1 MTRTDNKITLVKVKF
16 SAKACKILSQREI
29 VNLSDTTPYFFHF
42 VQSLGNFLKVNN
54 FLDIRM
60 IEDPIQM
67 VKTVTCGIFQIF
79 F

>member
-16 SAKACKILSQREI
+16 SVKACKTLSQREI
-29 VNLSDTTPYFFHF
+29 VNLNDTTRYFFHF
-42 VQSLGNFLKVNN
+42 VQSFGNFLKVNN

-60 IEDPIQM
+60 MEDPIQM
-67 VKTVTCGIFQIF
+67 VETVTCGIFQIF